1 MAVRPKKVL
10 VGISAFYAKKG
21 HTIGVGQSPFSLSSS
36 RERNER
42 LDTLFLG
49 CSKSAGDL
57 SLVKG
62 AHQFFLH

>member
-1 MAVRPKKVL
+1 AVRPKKVL

-21 HTIGVGQSPFSLSSS
+21 HTIGAGQSLFSLSSS

-57 SLVKG
+57 LRVKG